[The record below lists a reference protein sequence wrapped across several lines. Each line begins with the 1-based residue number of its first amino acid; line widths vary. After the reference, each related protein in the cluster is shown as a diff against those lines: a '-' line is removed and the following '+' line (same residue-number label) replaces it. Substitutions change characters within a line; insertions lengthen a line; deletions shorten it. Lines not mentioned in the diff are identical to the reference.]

1 MTNRTVLPRIA
12 GGVGPAAATTN
23 GAKKPITAMG
33 AAVSAF
39 AALVLACAEEA
50 PTAPVVPPP
59 PLPGSIV
66 VVVAVTGMDPDD
78 GFMISVDTE
87 SPRFVAPGAALLYS
101 NVTPG
106 NHTVRLDGVAA
117 NCSPR
122 DAVSGVTVV
131 AGAVTAVAF
140 TVTCQAWTT
149 GSIRVVVATPGFNH
163 FGVSVDGGP
172 VMNTMDGAVVVAD
185 LTPGNHSVR
194 LHIDSGACFIDDP
207 NPREATVT
215 AGLSTWV
222 YFSLTCPGG
231 SIEVTITTTGVN
243 RPAEYSMRVVEADDA
258 YCYYYTCQDR
268 TVNAN
273 SVVRFDKLREV
284 QHQVILWNVPNHC
297 LASAGPQQT
306 VPVSIGQVTRVAFAI
321 TCR

>member
-1 MTNRTVLPRIA
+1 MIGVGEDDFPAIARWWIAPVIVIA

-23 GAKKPITAMG
+23 GAKRPITAMG

-101 NVTPG
+101 SVTPG

-122 DAVSGVTVV
+122 DVVSTVTVV

-140 TVTCQAWTT
+140 TVTCIVPPPPLP
-149 GSIRVVVATPGFNH
+149 GSIVVVVAVTGMDPDDGFMI
-163 FGVSVDGGP
+163 SVDGGLARP
-172 VMNTMDGAVVVAD
+172 LAGGAAVLFAG
-185 LTPGNHSVR
+185 LTPGTHTVR
-194 LHIDSGACFIDDP
+194 LDDIASNCAVREA
-207 NPREATVT
+207 NPRPVTVVAGDVSPVVFT
-215 AGLSTWV
+215 ILCQAHTTGGLSIRIGTPGFTEFGV
-222 YFSLTCPGG
+222 TVDGG
-231 SIEVTITTTGVN
+231 S
-243 RPAEYSMRVVEADDA
+243 
-258 YCYYYTCQDR
+258 
-268 TVNAN
+268 
-273 SVVRFDKLREV
+273 
-284 QHQVILWNVPNHC
+284 VIGAVD
-297 LASAGPQQT
+297 
-306 VPVSIGQVTRVAFAI
+306 
-321 TCR
+321 